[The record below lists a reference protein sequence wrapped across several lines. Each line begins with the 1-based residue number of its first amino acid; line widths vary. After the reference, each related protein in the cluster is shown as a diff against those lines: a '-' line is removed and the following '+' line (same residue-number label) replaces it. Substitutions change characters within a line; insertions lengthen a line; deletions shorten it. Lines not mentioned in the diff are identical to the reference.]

1 MAIPI
6 GFTFTTGDMR
16 LSLIYFAIIL
26 LSVASCTSREPRD
39 VVTTDSYPDIF
50 PEYKGVTIPANIAP
64 LNFRVAGGPDKV
76 VAIIT
81 GEKGSVKVVS
91 SDDRVLIPARKWQR
105 LLEDNT
111 GRSLKFEVTA
121 LIDNRWTEYR
131 PFRLF
136 IAGEPIDGYLVYRNL
151 MPGFQNWNSM
161 GIYQR
166 DLSSFDVET
175 VIDSRLLPG
184 TCMNCHSFA
193 MNDPGNMVLHLRESY
208 GGTILHRNGV
218 TEKINARA
226 GKMFAAAA
234 FPSWHPSGRYI
245 AFSVNRVN
253 QIFHATGTRRATALD
268 LKSDIVLYNTD
279 SHEMKIPDQLSRSDR
294 FETFPCFS
302 PDGKRLYFCS
312 ADSVSMPAGFD
323 SVSYSIYSLAFDE
336 EKGEFGTE
344 ADTLVSADAR
354 GKSCSIPRVSPD
366 GNFLMF
372 TVSDYGAFPS
382 YNPESD
388 IRIMDL
394 GNSNCFPAD
403 SLNSP
408 DADSWHSW
416 SSNSRWVVVSSRRMD
431 GLYSNPYIAYIDADG
446 IARKPFLLPQKDP
459 GFYDSFLYS
468 FNVPEFAVKPVQV
481 SPYEIERL
489 AKRTPPAPVQA
500 GSSH

>member
-1 MAIPI
+1 
-6 GFTFTTGDMR
+6 MR
-16 LSLIYFAIIL
+16 LSLLYIAGIL
-26 LSVASCTSREPRD
+26 LSVASCTNREPGD
-39 VVTTDSYPDIF
+39 VVTADSYPEMF
-50 PEYKGVTIPANIAP
+50 PDYQGVTIPANIAP
-64 LNFRVAGGPDKV
+64 LNFRIAGGPEKV
-76 VAIIT
+76 VTMIT

-91 SDDRVLIPARKWQR
+91 PDDRVFIPAGQWQR
-105 LLEDNT
+105 LLEDNA
-111 GRSLKFEVTA
+111 GRSIKFEVTA
-121 LIDNRWTEYR
+121 LIAGQWTGFR
-131 PFRLF
+131 PFRVF
-136 IAGEPIDGYLVYRNL
+136 IAVEPIDGYLVYRNL
-151 MPGFQNWNSM
+151 MPGFQNWNRM

-166 DLSSFDVET
+166 DLSSFDVGT
-175 VIDSRLLPG
+175 VIDSRLLAG

-193 MNDPGNMVLHLRESY
+193 ANNPDNMVLHLRESY

-234 FPSWHPSGRYI
+234 FPSWHPSGKYI

-268 LKSDIVLYNTD
+268 LKSDIVLYDTD
-279 SHEMKIPDQLSRSDR
+279 KHEMKIPASLAGSDR

-302 PDGKRLYFCS
+302 ADGTRLFFCS
-312 ADSVSMPAGFD
+312 ADSVRMPAGFD
-323 SVSYSIYSLAFDE
+323 SVRYSLCSVPFDV
-336 EKGEFGTE
+336 EKGEFGAET
-344 ADTLVSADAR
+344 DTLVSSSAT
-354 GKSCSIPRVSPD
+354 GLSFSIPRASPD

-394 GNSNCFPAD
+394 RIRKWFPAD
-403 SLNSP
+403 SLNSS

-431 GLYSNPYIAYIDADG
+431 GLYSNLYIAYVDNNG

-459 GFYDSFLYS
+459 GFHDRFLYS

-481 SPYEIERL
+481 KPYKIARV
-489 AKRTPPAPVQA
+489 ARRNPSVQVQA

>member
-1 MAIPI
+1 
-6 GFTFTTGDMR
+6 MR
-16 LSLIYFAIIL
+16 ASLVQMLILVLALSA
-26 LSVASCTSREPRD
+26 CKGRQQHE
-39 VVTTDSYPDIF
+39 VTETDSIPEMFPD
-50 PEYKGVTIPANIAP
+50 YSGVTIPPNIAP
-64 LNFRVAGGPDKV
+64 LNFRITDGADKV
-76 VAIIT
+76 VTTIS
-81 GEKGSVKVVS
+81 GKNGSLKIV
-91 SDDRVLIPARKWQR
+91 SDDNRVIIPSRGWSR
-105 LLEDNT
+105 LLTDNLGESLVFELT
-111 GRSLKFEVTA
+111 VLADGRRTSF
-121 LIDNRWTEYR
+121 R
-131 PFRLF
+131 PFRVR
-136 IAGEPIDGYLVYRNL
+136 IAEEPVDGYLVYRNL

-268 LKSDIVLYNTD
+268 LKSDIVLYDTD
-279 SHEMKIPDQLSRSDR
+279 KHEMKIPDYLSRSDR

-302 PDGKRLYFCS
+302 PDGTRLYFCS
-312 ADSVSMPAGFD
+312 ADSVRMPAGFD
-323 SVSYSIYSLAFDE
+323 TVRYSLCSVPFDA
-336 EKGEFGTE
+336 EKGEFGAET
-344 ADTLVSADAR
+344 DTLVSAAATGR
-354 GKSCSIPRVSPD
+354 SCSIPRVSPD

-394 GNSNCFPAD
+394 RNSNCFPAD

-416 SSNSRWVVVSSRRMD
+416 SSNSRWIVLSSRRMD
-431 GLYSNPYIAYIDADG
+431 GLYSNLYIAYIDADG

-459 GFYDSFLYS
+459 GFHDSFLYS

-489 AKRTPPAPVQA
+489 AKRTPSAPVQA

>member
-1 MAIPI
+1 
-6 GFTFTTGDMR
+6 MR

-26 LSVASCTSREPRD
+26 LSVASCTNREPRD
-39 VVTTDSYPDIF
+39 VVATDSYPEMF
-50 PEYKGVTIPANIAP
+50 PDYEGVTIPANIAP
-64 LNFRVAGGPDKV
+64 LNFRVAGGPEKV
-76 VAIIT
+76 VTMIS

-91 SDDRVLIPARKWQR
+91 SDDRVLIPARQWQR
-105 LLEDNT
+105 FLADNT
-111 GRSLKFEVTA
+111 GESLQFEVTA
-121 LIDNRWTEYR
+121 LIDGRWIAYR
-131 PFRLF
+131 PFRVS
-136 IAGEPIDGYLVYRNL
+136 IAVEPIDGYLVYRNL
-151 MPGFQNWNSM
+151 MPGFQNWNRM

-166 DLSSFDVET
+166 NLSSFNVGT
-175 VIDSRLLPG
+175 VIDSRLLAG

-193 MNDPGNMVLHLRESY
+193 GNNPDNMVLHLRESY

-234 FPSWHPSGRYI
+234 FPSWHPSGKYI

-268 LKSDIVLYNTD
+268 LKSDIVLYDTG

-312 ADSVSMPAGFD
+312 ADSVRMPAGFD
-323 SVSYSIYSLAFDE
+323 TVRYSLCSVPFDT
-336 EKGEFGTE
+336 EKGEFGAET
-344 ADTLVSADAR
+344 DTLVSSAAT

-388 IRIMDL
+388 IWIMDL
-394 GNSNCFPAD
+394 RSRNRFTAD

-431 GLYSNPYIAYIDADG
+431 GLYSNLYIAYIDNNG

-459 GFYDSFLYS
+459 GFHSSFLYS

-481 SPYEIERL
+481 KPYQIARN
-489 AKRTPPAPVQA
+489 ARRTPSVPVQA

>member
-1 MAIPI
+1 MTEKKSSTAR
-6 GFTFTTGDMR
+6 T
-16 LSLIYFAIIL
+16 IL
-26 LSVASCTSREPRD
+26 
-39 VVTTDSYPDIF
+39 
-50 PEYKGVTIPANIAP
+50 
-64 LNFRVAGGPDKV
+64 V
-76 VAIIT
+76 VAVIAAFAAV
-81 GEKGSVKVVS
+81 G
-91 SDDRVLIPARKWQR
+91 
-105 LLEDNT
+105 
-111 GRSLKFEVTA
+111 VTA
-121 LIDNRWTEYR
+121 LLVNIMEHKQEARNPFFRVVELDDDTEDPAVWGKNFPIQYDTYKR
-131 PFRLF
+131 TVDMVRTKFGGSEALPRTPTERDPRSLVTTSKIEEDPRLKRMWLGYAFAVDFREERGHAYMLDDQTF
-136 IAGEPIDGYLVYRNL
+136 TERQQVVK
-151 MPGFQNWNSM
+151 Q
-161 GIYQR
+161 
-166 DLSSFDVET
+166 
-175 VIDSRLLPG
+175 PG

-268 LKSDIVLYNTD
+268 LKSDIVLYDTD
-279 SHEMKIPDQLSRSDR
+279 KHEMKIPDYLSRSDR

-302 PDGKRLYFCS
+302 PDGTRLNFCS
-312 ADSVSMPAGFD
+312 ADSVRMPAGFD
-323 SVSYSIYSLAFDE
+323 TVRYSLCSVPFDA
-336 EKGEFGTE
+336 EKGEFGAET
-344 ADTLVSADAR
+344 DTLVSAAATGR
-354 GKSCSIPRVSPD
+354 SCSIPRVSPD

-394 GNSNCFPAD
+394 RNSNCFPAD

-416 SSNSRWVVVSSRRMD
+416 SSNSRWIVLSSRRMD
-431 GLYSNPYIAYIDADG
+431 GLYSNLYIAYIDADG

-459 GFYDSFLYS
+459 GFHDSFLYS

>member
-1 MAIPI
+1 
-6 GFTFTTGDMR
+6 MR
-16 LSLIYFAIIL
+16 LNVIHILIAL
-26 LSVASCTSREPRD
+26 LSLSACNGRQPRD
-39 VVTTDSYPDIF
+39 VIAKDSLPAMFPD
-50 PEYKGVTIPANIAP
+50 YSGVMIPPNIAP
-64 LNFRVAGGPDKV
+64 LNFR
-76 VAIIT
+76 IT
-81 GEKGSVKVVS
+81 DGAEQVITTISGNNGSVKIVS
-91 SDDRVLIPARKWQR
+91 FNDRVMIPSRKWSR
-105 LLEDNT
+105 LLADNT
-111 GRSLKFEVTA
+111 GEPLVFEVTVF
-121 LIDNRWTEYR
+121 DDGCWTSFR
-131 PFRLF
+131 PFSVS
-136 IAGEPIDGYLVYRNL
+136 IAEEPVDGYLVYRNL
-151 MPGFQNWNSM
+151 MPGFQNWNRM

-166 DLSSFDVET
+166 SLSSFDVET

-184 TCMNCHSFA
+184 TCMNCHSFSG
-193 MNDPGNMVLHLRESY
+193 NNPENMVLHLRESY

-268 LKSDIVLYNTD
+268 LKSDIVLYDTD
-279 SHEMKIPDQLSRSDR
+279 KHEMKIPDYLSRSDR

-302 PDGKRLYFCS
+302 PDGTRLYFCS
-312 ADSVSMPAGFD
+312 ADSVRMPAGFD
-323 SVSYSIYSLAFDE
+323 TVRYSLCSVPFDA
-336 EKGEFGTE
+336 EKGEFGAE
-344 ADTLVSADAR
+344 PDTLVSAAATGR
-354 GKSCSIPRVSPD
+354 SCSIPRVSPD

-394 GNSNCFPAD
+394 RNSNCFPAD

-416 SSNSRWVVVSSRRMD
+416 SSNSRWIVLSSRRMD
-431 GLYSNPYIAYIDADG
+431 GLYSNLYIAYIDADG

-459 GFYDSFLYS
+459 GFHDSFLYS

-489 AKRTPPAPVQA
+489 AKRTPSAPVQA

>member
-1 MAIPI
+1 
-6 GFTFTTGDMR
+6 MR
-16 LSLIYFAIIL
+16 ITLAYIIIIFLSL
-26 LSVASCTSREPRD
+26 SSCTSREPGD
-39 VVTTDSYPDIF
+39 VTAVDSYPEMF
-50 PEYKGVTIPANIAP
+50 PDYAGVTIPANIAP
-64 LNFRVAGGPDKV
+64 LNFSVSGGPEKV
-76 VAIIT
+76 IVMIT

-91 SDDRVLIPARKWQR
+91 SDDRVLIAARKWEQ
-105 LLEDNT
+105 LLKDNI
-111 GRSLKFEVTA
+111 GSSLNFEVTA
-121 LIDNRWTEYR
+121 LIGGSWKGYK
-131 PFRLF
+131 PFMVF
-136 IAGEPIDGYLVYRNL
+136 IAAEPIDGYLVYRNL
-151 MPGFQNWNSM
+151 MPGFQNWNRM

-166 DLSSFDVET
+166 DLSSFNVGT
-175 VIDSRLLPG
+175 VIDSRLLAG

-193 MNDPGNMVLHLRESY
+193 SNNPDNMVLHLRESY

-218 TEKINARA
+218 TGKINARA

-234 FPSWHPSGRYI
+234 FPSWHPSGKYI

-268 LKSDIVLYNTD
+268 LKSDIVLYD
-279 SHEMKIPDQLSRSDR
+279 IESHEMKIPEHLSASDR

-302 PDGKRLYFCS
+302 PDGTRLYFCS
-312 ADSVSMPAGFD
+312 ADSVRMPSGFD
-323 SVSYSIYSLAFDE
+323 TVRYSLCSVAFDE
-336 EKGEFGTE
+336 QSGEFGAET
-344 ADTLVSADAR
+344 DTLVSSAAT
-354 GKSCSIPRVSPD
+354 GKSCSLPRVSPD

-394 GNSNCFPAD
+394 RTRNCFPAD
-403 SLNSP
+403 SLNSS

-431 GLYSNPYIAYIDADG
+431 GLYSNLYIAYVDNNG

-459 GFYDSFLYS
+459 GFHDRFLYS

-481 SPYEIERL
+481 KPYKIARV
-489 AKRTPPAPVQA
+489 ARRNPSVQVQA